1 MNITTMFLVDDTILV
16 SLFDHVLIKAIKV
29 FLKMA
34 SKSTS
39 MLTSVLDLKNFTIL
53 SENISMIY

>member
-1 MNITTMFLVDDTILV
+1 MFLVDDTILL

-39 MLTSVLDLKNFTIL
+39 MLTSVLDLKSFTIL